1 MSNPFIEKQV
11 TKIINEDG
19 IEYPK
24 NIALACAWIIANFKG
39 VNIKVFDV
47 SESSSLCDYNI
58 IASAQNTTQARS
70 IVDELTPNLKKHG
83 QEILSLEGLSDAE
96 WILVDAGDVIVHLF
110 QETARDIFDLDT
122 LWGDYPQV
130 KIPEEYYFSAP
141 NQDDKRSDDSSN
153 NYF

>member
-11 TKIINEDG
+11 AKIINEEN

-47 SESSSLCDYNI
+47 SASSSLCDYNI
-58 IASAQNTTQARS
+58 LASAQNTTQARS
-70 IVDELTPNLKKHG
+70 IVDELSPNLKKHG

-122 LWGDYPQV
+122 LWSAYPQV
-130 KIPEEYYFSAP
+130 KIPEEYYFSTP
-141 NQDDKRSDDSSN
+141 NQDEKTPNDNSN